1 MIKVGDKVKEL
12 PMLKHQRN
20 KKGFVA
26 IVTSV
31 EPHNPENPVEEHGF
45 VEVEILEK
53 GTMSPLLDIGDLEH
67 YGHSNWEKCLK
78 ILPES

>member
-12 PMLKHQRN
+12 PMLKHHSN
-20 KKGFVA
+20 KKGFIA
-26 IVTSV
+26 IVTEVIPSDPNNSIV
-31 EPHNPENPVEEHGF
+31 DHGF
-45 VEVEILEK
+45 VEVQIVEK

-78 ILPES
+78 ILTE